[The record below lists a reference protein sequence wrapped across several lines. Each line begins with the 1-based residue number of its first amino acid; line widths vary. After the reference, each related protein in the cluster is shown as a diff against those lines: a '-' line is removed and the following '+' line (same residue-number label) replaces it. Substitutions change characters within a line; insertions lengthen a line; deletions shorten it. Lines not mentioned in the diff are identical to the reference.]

1 MASNLDFRMRLT
13 ADAAD
18 FRRNMAQAQRDLLNF
33 QAAANRINAQ
43 IPNPARNISSGGG
56 LAGLLSLN
64 VSSLNPI
71 TAGIRGIGKA
81 ALGAVASIAGIGLG
95 LREAIAATRQY
106 QSLLTR
112 FKYAFDGLEEG
123 KNQLQFIR
131 EEANRLGLDFNAAAN
146 GYAQL
151 AAATKN
157 LNITTEQTQQIF
169 KGVASAVAGMGL
181 GAEDAQGVF
190 LALSQIAG
198 KGKVSMEELRQQLG
212 ERLTPAMAI
221 AAKSMGV
228 TTAELEKMVEKGIS
242 AEKFLPKFGAA
253 LEEAFGT
260 TAAENVNTLNGQI
273 NLLRNKFNEFLVSIG
288 EGGLSDGVIAIF
300 KDLTEGVTLLQGK
313 LTDFMEGAGGATLKE
328 GLSSAWELLKSIGG
342 TIAELYTQANS
353 LFGELFVETNE
364 AAESF
369 SLLNS
374 TLNGAALV
382 FAAFQDSI
390 KAVSIAINLVAGAIK
405 DAFAYIDDF
414 SAKAAKGFGFKKA
427 AEELKASAD
436 TLHASAQKNYDTAQ
450 KQASEFESN
459 VARVTRNIIETGNA
473 AGHAYDAAAES
484 AKKAAEA
491 AKSQEKPLTEAEKKV
506 KELEQAFKDAESAAS
521 ELGVD
526 MKAATAAVTA
536 QTANALQGVDKLA
549 KAYTV
554 LKDKGVDAALLI
566 RQALSSSLKNAANE
580 KDIEAI
586 KAKYVDLGKTGKLAM
601 EDVESGILAADLRLQ
616 ELRGE
621 TDATAAAF
629 KKLGVQT
636 KEAMKLSAA
645 EMRQAFERV
654 KKSGEAS
661 QEELSKAFAKTAEAL
676 LQSGDASQR
685 AWVAANAATYQY
697 RLTVD
702 STGKAALQSAADVK
716 QAASEQQKAH
726 QQATSAVQAHAD
738 AEKQVGDAA
747 QEAAKQKDAANEQAA
762 KNEMQRLD
770 SYGEAVHY
778 TLGKMKA
785 YQNMGSAA
793 WLPTL
798 QGVWRLHDNIRA
810 SITQLNDDM
819 VHGGNLATSLARA
832 EALALG
838 NASKLD
844 KTTLSNLQS
853 AIDAARQ
860 KMQEL
865 GDAAKS
871 AAQTAQKELLQLQGK
886 TEQVAKMEQQQK
898 IAELNAKLQ
907 EARAQ
912 GNRQAEADYG
922 QAIAATQ
929 QAYQLKQQQEREA
942 KAAEEREAR
951 EREQEKKAQQNT
963 PPVNITL
970 PDAPKL
976 DLSQVDLSNLE
987 VDTSAL
993 LAAIKQRDASVSEQ
1007 LQTQLPDLV
1016 KQITPL
1022 IMNEIVKT
1030 LHMQLKNQY

>member
-1 MASNLDFRMRLT
+1 MGYSMANSNLDFRMRLD
-13 ADAAD
+13 ADISAY
-18 FRRNMAQAQRDLLNF
+18 RHNMAQAQRDLLNF

-56 LAGLLSLN
+56 LAGIASLN

-81 ALGAVASIAGIGLG
+81 ALGAVASIAGIGIG
-95 LREAIAATRQY
+95 LKEAIAATRQY

-169 KGVASAVAGMGL
+169 KGVASAAAGMGL

-273 NLLRNKFNEFLVSIG
+273 NLLRNKFNEFLVGIG

-328 GLSSAWELLKSIGG
+328 GLSRAWELLKSIGG

-382 FAAFQDSI
+382 FAALQDGI

-414 SAKAAKGFGFKKA
+414 AAKAAKGFGFKKA

-436 TLHASAQKNYDTAQ
+436 TLHASAQKNYDAAQ
-450 KQASEFESN
+450 KQALEFESN
-459 VARVTRNIIETGNA
+459 VARITKNIMETGNA

-491 AKSQEKPLTEAEKKV
+491 AKSQEKPLTEAEKKA

-566 RQALSSSLKNAANE
+566 RQALSGSLKNAANE
-580 KDIEAI
+580 QDIAAV
-586 KAKYVDLGKTGKLAM
+586 KAKYAELGKSGKLAM
-601 EDVESGILAADLRLQ
+601 KDVEDGILAADLRLQ
-616 ELRGE
+616 ELRGNI
-621 TDATAAAF
+621 DPTAAAF
-629 KKLGVQT
+629 KKLGIQT
-636 KEAMKLSAA
+636 KEAMRLSAE
-645 EMRQAFERV
+645 EMKAAFERV
-654 KKSGEAS
+654 EKSGQA
-661 QEELSKAFAKTAEAL
+661 TPEAL
-676 LQSGDASQR
+676 KQAFEKTGDAMLNSGNESQR
-685 AWVAANAATYQY
+685 AWVKAQAAAHGY
-697 RLTVD
+697 TVSVD
-702 STGKAALQSAADVK
+702 DTGKAALKSAKETKEAAQQQVGAHERVAN
-716 QAASEQQKAH
+716 AASEAAKETKSGAEATGKAVQTASRKVSEFGQKIQQYWRKN
-726 QQATSAVQAHAD
+726 QYGNQMDSLATSMSNEAKIMSGAWANYVQGMWRMRDSTLRAIGDLNHAVQTGVNIAGNLAAAESLAASNADKLDKSTLDNLNASIDAAKQKMQDFAD
-738 AEKQVGDAA
+738 AAANARHETEKELLQAQGKTKELARMEEEERVGKLRKA
-747 QEAAKQKDAANEQAA
+747 QEAAQLAGNYQAANDYAAAMSAVQQTYHVKRQQEKQRVEQEQ
-762 KNEMQRLD
+762 NQPEIRLPESQINIGNID
-770 SYGEAVHY
+770 MERFG
-778 TLGKMKA
+778 
-785 YQNMGSAA
+785 
-793 WLPTL
+793 
-798 QGVWRLHDNIRA
+798 RLLHERD
-810 SITQLNDDM
+810 
-819 VHGGNLATSLARA
+819 
-832 EALALG
+832 EALA
-838 NASKLD
+838 K
-844 KTTLSNLQS
+844 KVEE
-853 AIDAARQ
+853 
-860 KMQEL
+860 KL
-865 GDAAKS
+865 GD
-871 AAQTAQKELLQLQGK
+871 ELFK
-886 TEQVAKMEQQQK
+886 TMK
-898 IAELNAKLQ
+898 
-907 EARAQ
+907 
-912 GNRQAEADYG
+912 
-922 QAIAATQ
+922 
-929 QAYQLKQQQEREA
+929 KQ
-942 KAAEEREAR
+942 
-951 EREQEKKAQQNT
+951 
-963 PPVNITL
+963 
-970 PDAPKL
+970 
-976 DLSQVDLSNLE
+976 
-987 VDTSAL
+987 
-993 LAAIKQRDASVSEQ
+993 
-1007 LQTQLPDLV
+1007 
-1016 KQITPL
+1016 
-1022 IMNEIVKT
+1022 
-1030 LHMQLKNQY
+1030 Y